1 VQLPFCD
8 DDDDEEEEKEE
19 EKDRVRG
26 GVVVAALDSSSS
38 VNSCG
43 CYRSKGPLDQSLVEL
58 LEPDLYDGAIHQMS

>member
-1 VQLPFCD
+1 MQLPFCD

-26 GVVVAALDSSSS
+26 GVVVAALDSSS